1 MRKINLDILVDLRQG
16 ILDGYAYIELKK
28 PAKYFIL
35 NKGLEVKYCNMEFSQ
50 KIVELTDF
58 EKRKVNFI
66 KLEKPAE
73 NVEVKYSGTLGSHE
87 DVFPYLKDKINEE
100 YTLLR
105 TDTYFYPIFA
115 RPTSKDIINII
126 VKSNF
131 DAEIIVSGIP
141 SGYSVA
147 FGGEIRGNNLRISNT
162 WRLDIAIA
170 KFSLV
175 SHKNFRIFVLK
186 RNEKYARKTLKLI
199 WDAFKFC
206 CKMFGE
212 KSVRYTV
219 IEIPDGYGGQ
229 AGIGYSLVESK
240 WFKSSIPYGI
250 YHELA
255 HFWNPKAEGEVQRT
269 RFFDEAF
276 ANYITALIVKELYGE
291 DEFKNALEKFRK
303 TFWQLVEKYPK
314 GKDIPLVEYGK
325 YELGIFSYTK
335 GALILYELHKLLGE
349 KFYDLIRESCRRFG
363 NKPIDFKSFEVLA
376 EEISGKSLNKFFNE
390 KIYGIWNPSR

>member
-1 MRKINLDILVDLRQG
+1 MRLVVSVNFKRG
-16 ILDGYAYIELKK
+16 ILEGHVDIKLERN
-28 PAKYFIL
+28 AKCFLL
-35 NKGLEVKYCNMEFSQ
+35 NKGLKVEYCSIEFSQ

-58 EKRKVNFI
+58 KEYEVNFI
-66 KLEKPAE
+66 VLDKPIK
-73 NVEVKYSGTLGSHE
+73 NIEVKYSGILESYE
-87 DVFPYLKDKINEE
+87 NIFPYLKDRIDEE

-115 RPTSKDIINII
+115 EPTFRDIVNTIS
-126 VKSNF
+126 KSNF

-199 WDAFKFC
+199 WGAFKFC

-291 DEFKNALEKFRK
+291 EEFKNVLEKFRK

>member
-1 MRKINLDILVDLRQG
+1 MRLVVSVNFKRG
-16 ILDGYAYIELKK
+16 ILEGHVDIKLERN
-28 PAKYFIL
+28 AKCFLL
-35 NKGLEVKYCNMEFSQ
+35 NKGLKVEYCSIEFSQ

-58 EKRKVNFI
+58 KEYEVNFI
-66 KLEKPAE
+66 VLDKPIK
-73 NVEVKYSGTLGSHE
+73 NIEVKYSGILESYE
-87 DVFPYLKDKINEE
+87 NIFPYLKDRIDEE

-115 RPTSKDIINII
+115 EPTFRDIVNTIS
-126 VKSNF
+126 KSNF

-291 DEFKNALEKFRK
+291 EEFKNVLEKFRK